1 MRGRNA
7 RWESAATDRYQS
19 PKHTSLNGIVSHC
32 SLSTSRMAI
41 SRFEGTILIPFGL
54 TQLSDFKDLKYRCG
68 LAWA

>member
-1 MRGRNA
+1 
-7 RWESAATDRYQS
+7 
-19 PKHTSLNGIVSHC
+19 
-32 SLSTSRMAI
+32 MAI